1 MWGIALSVV
10 PIGLATGL
18 LAFGQY
24 GGRTPEVSRVR
35 IAAAVVGSIALG
47 PVALALL
54 GLWDWLMMLAV
65 LILLLTIY
73 VCGKQD
79 LANAWRL
86 VRR

>member
-24 GGRTPEVSRVR
+24 AGRSPAVSRVR
-35 IAAAVVGSIALG
+35 VAAVVVGSVVVG
-47 PVALALL
+47 PVALAVL
-54 GLWDWLMMLAV
+54 GFWDWLMMLAV

-73 VCGKQD
+73 VCARPD